1 MNDTLNT
8 GLKISKTPD
17 CRKKEMKMDQII
29 YTVKAESISHSFTG
43 HQVLDKVSFQVQ
55 KGEIFGLLGP
65 SGAGKTTLIKILT
78 GQLSPDSGTAE
89 LFGRDTRKL
98 SAKERRQI
106 GVMMDNLGLYDR
118 LSIYNNLAFYADILH
133 VSRHRINDILKEL
146 GLYEAR
152 NRAVSKLSKG
162 MANRLSLARALM
174 NDAQILFLDEPT
186 AGLDPVTTREIHHTL
201 RQQKEQGCTIF
212 LTTHNMYEAQN
223 LCNQVALLDG
233 GKIIDMG
240 SPTNICQK
248 YNHLNRLNITLKDGR
263 HITLE
268 NDSSSAPAV
277 KEYLE
282 KNMITSIHSTEPT
295 LETVFVE
302 LTGKGLNEYE

>member
-268 NDSSSAPAV
+268 NDSSMREASNNLRRDSSPQ
-277 KEYLE
+277 YQ
-282 KNMITSIHSTEPT
+282 S
-295 LETVFVE
+295 
-302 LTGKGLNEYE
+302 

>member
-295 LETVFVE
+295 LETVFIE